1 MNPRRI
7 ARIAAAFLPLLAWP
21 AAAWDLNCKYSAD
34 RRAELDAAGAER
46 LEVVARAGDLK
57 VEPGPG
63 AVVSASGR
71 ACASSEEFLEQ
82 TQIRTQREGS
92 VLRVFVQVPDEMKGV
107 GIFYASLDLTVR
119 VPDSLPVSI
128 TDTSGDMTV
137 ENVRVTS
144 ITDSSGDMLLRGTR
158 GDVELNDSSG
168 DLRVENTE
176 GAVTITDSSGDIR
189 VERAGSVRIRT
200 DSSGD
205 ITINGIAGDVL
216 IERDSSGDISVSGVG
231 GRMELVADSSGSV
244 RVTDV
249 KGSVTLPP
257 NKRN

>member
-1 MNPRRI
+1 MNFRRT
-7 ARIAAAFLPLLAWP
+7 ARAAMTLLPLFALPAGAWQL
-21 AAAWDLNCKYSAD
+21 DCKYSAD

-46 LEVVARAGDLK
+46 LEIVARAGDLT

-63 AVVSASGR
+63 TAVTASGR
-71 ACASSEEFLEQ
+71 ACASSEEFLQQ
-82 TQIRTQREGS
+82 TQIRTQREGP

-119 VPDSLPVSI
+119 VPGSLPVSI

-137 ENVRVTS
+137 EKVRVTS
-144 ITDSSGDMLLRGTR
+144 VTDSSGDLLLRDTQ

-168 DLRVENTE
+168 DLRVENASGT
-176 GAVTITDSSGDIR
+176 VVITDSSGDIR

-205 ITINGIAGDVL
+205 ITISGIAGDVL
-216 IERDSSGDISVSGVG
+216 IERDSSGDISVSDVG

-244 RVTDV
+244 HVADV
-249 KGSVTLPP
+249 RGTVSLPP
-257 NKRN
+257 NKRD

>member
-7 ARIAAAFLPLLAWP
+7 ARIAAAFLPLLTWP

-46 LEVVARAGDLK
+46 LEIVARAGDLK

-63 AVVSASGR
+63 SVVRVSGR

-92 VLRVFVQVPDEMKGV
+92 VLRVFVQVPDEMKGI
-107 GIFYASLDLTVR
+107 GIFYAALDLTVR

-128 TDTSGDMTV
+128 TDTSGDIDV
-137 ENVRVTS
+137 EKVRVTA
-144 ITDSSGDMLLRGTR
+144 ITDSSGDMLLRGTQ

-168 DLRVENTE
+168 DLRVENAE
-176 GAVTITDSSGDIR
+176 GAVAITDSSGDIR
-189 VERAGSVRIRT
+189 IDGAGSVRIRT

-205 ITINGIAGDVL
+205 ITIRTIAGDVL

-231 GRMELVADSSGSV
+231 GHMELVADSSGTVS
-244 RVTDV
+244 VTDV

-257 NKRN
+257 NKRD